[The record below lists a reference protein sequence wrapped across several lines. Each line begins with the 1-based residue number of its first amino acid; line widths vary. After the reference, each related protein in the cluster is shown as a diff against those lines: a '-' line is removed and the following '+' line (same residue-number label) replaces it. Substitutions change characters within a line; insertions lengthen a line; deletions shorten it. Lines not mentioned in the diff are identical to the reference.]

1 VLEGVD
7 VTVDGDGVY
16 LADAAYEFVRIG
28 HSRRDGDSGDS
39 RIDFTGN

>member
-1 VLEGVD
+1 

-16 LADAAYEFVRIG
+16 LADDAYEFVRLG
-28 HSRRDGDSGDS
+28 HSNRDGDSGDS